1 MLNYTENYKF
11 VKPDESEFYDINVP
25 NGNMDKVDAELKKL
39 DDEKAPSGHG
49 LGKSGNVAG
58 SIPLKEVMHRGCG
71 FYQVGHSED
80 SPLPSGEWMGL
91 IQMVRNPNENA
102 ENGTQLVFYDF
113 STSNPRMWMR
123 NLINGSTSP
132 WVEMIHTG
140 NATNLLPFVRIA
152 TGSYVGTGVN
162 KASEPIVLNSDFKP
176 KVLCINGTITIP
188 YGATTVTFNATN
200 GTKGRINL
208 TWGSSSVSFYFDN
221 SSGYEFRLNTEG
233 NAYFYALIG

>member
-1 MLNYTENYKF
+1 L
-11 VKPDESEFYDINVP
+11 
-25 NGNMDKVDAELKKL
+25 
-39 DDEKAPSGHG
+39 G
-49 LGKSGNVAG
+49 LLQK
-58 SIPLKEVMHRGCG
+58 GCG
-71 FYQVGHSED
+71 FYTVGTATD
-80 SPLPSGEWMGL
+80 TPYKNGEWLGALQIVRQIQEGAETGL
-91 IQMVRNPNENA
+91 QLACYDFAPANPNIWIRATLKGEPGN
-102 ENGTQLVFYDF
+102 
-113 STSNPRMWMR
+113 
-123 NLINGSTSP
+123 
-132 WVEMIHTG
+132 WVELIHTG

-188 YGATTVTFNATN
+188 YGATTVTFSATN